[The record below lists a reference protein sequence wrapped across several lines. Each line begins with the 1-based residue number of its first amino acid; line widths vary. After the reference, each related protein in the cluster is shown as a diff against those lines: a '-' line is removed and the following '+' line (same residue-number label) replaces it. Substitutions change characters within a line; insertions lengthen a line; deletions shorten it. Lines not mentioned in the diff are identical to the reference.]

1 MRRQSTEWEN
11 IFANGVNNK
20 GLICNIYKQL
30 RKFNTEKTK
39 RLNPKMGRSPK
50 QTLFQGR
57 YTDGQQT
64 HKMMLNTAH
73 YQRNAN

>member
-50 QTLFQGR
+50 
-57 YTDGQQT
+57 
-64 HKMMLNTAH
+64 
-73 YQRNAN
+73 